1 MKKKIIISVLV
12 VTICA
17 ILIAAAG
24 KLQKGMDKNSI
35 DDSNNKTE
43 TSEQSKK
50 SNAEVAKNNSSNISA
65 SNAKNAQSSG
75 SSASKQSSTQT
86 AASNKNSNASASS
99 NQTSNSKNQGQK
111 PVQNLKPNFTVTNT
125 VTGRTILSIHIDFS
139 GGSAA
144 DATMK
149 ALDAHGISYRAQ
161 GMGDNIYF
169 SAIGGLKERDAGPA
183 SGWCYYI
190 NGSKLGSSASK
201 VSVGANDKIEWKFLK
216 DGTTN

>member
-1 MKKKIIISVLV
+1 MIISVLV
-12 VTICA
+12 VAICA
-17 ILIAAAG
+17 LLIAAAG
-24 KLQKGMDKNSI
+24 KLQKSMDKNSI
-35 DDSNNKTE
+35 AGSNNKIE

-50 SNAEVAKNNSSNISA
+50 NNAEVAKNNSSNISA
-65 SNAKNAQSSG
+65 SNTKNVQSSG

-86 AASNKNSNASASS
+86 AATNKSKSVSASS
-99 NQTSNSKNQGQK
+99 NQTSNNKNQSQK
-111 PVQNLKPNFTVTNT
+111 PVQNLKPNFTVTDT
-125 VTGRTILSIHIDFS
+125 VTGRNILSIHIDFS

-149 ALDAHGISYRAQ
+149 ALDAQGISYRAQ

-190 NGSKLGSSASK
+190 NGSKLGTSAGK
-201 VSVGANDKIEWKFLK
+201 VSVGANDRIEWKFLK